1 MEKTKID
8 GLLEGLMSYVNRN
21 RSRARR
27 QALAGAVAEYAGKV
41 GGVVQATSAI
51 LDDPALPKVT
61 GLIMEINSLQPPA
74 RPGSSKPAGIGLKYA
89 VAPLKAY
96 KFALQ
101 NKWAAPAAAVVLLG
115 IPFFIGYSL
124 RRR

>member
-1 MEKTKID
+1 
-8 GLLEGLMSYVNRN
+8 MSYVNRN

-61 GLIMEINSLQPPA
+61 GLIMDINALQPPA
-74 RPGSSKPAGIGLKYA
+74 KPGGAKPAGIGLKYA

-96 KFALQ
+96 KYALQ
-101 NKWAAPAAAVVLLG
+101 HKWVAPVAALAVLG

-124 RRR
+124 GKR